1 MNSGKEQQLEH
12 ARVIR
17 LETLALLARVQG
29 WAERLEGMSD
39 DQLIELAG
47 LPSQPQAGADPAPGW
62 LAGPARAIS
71 HHMNQIATYSMA
83 RYLALEA
90 ELAAEQE

>member
-47 LPSQPQAGADPAPGW
+47 LPSQPQVGANPSAGW
-62 LAGPARAIS
+62 LAGPAGAIS
-71 HHMNQIATYSMA
+71 HHMNQIATYNMA